1 MGKQKPQQPAQ
12 PTMLDKL
19 KAMAKSVRTGGKG
32 SVRRKSK
39 IVHHTAGDDEK
50 KVQQFIQQNSCHPIP
65 PVQAV
70 DIIKKDAS
78 ILEFTKPKGSLNL

>member
-50 KVQQFIQQNSCHPIP
+50 KVQQFI
-65 PVQAV
+65 
-70 DIIKKDAS
+70 
-78 ILEFTKPKGSLNL
+78 